1 MWIVAGIYERE
12 NTTVYNTAVLI
23 NREGRVAGKYRKVYL
38 PREEIEGGLTPGN
51 FYPVFQTDFGT
62 VGLMICWDV
71 QYPDPARALALAGA
85 ELILMPIAGGS
96 QTLGKARAIENHVF
110 LASSGYQYP
119 TEILDPNGETLARAQ
134 RRSAAVATIDLNRR
148 YPDSWLGEMRNRF
161 MKEVRFDVPVDPGY
175 PR

>member
-1 MWIVAGIYERE
+1 MKRRVVITGLGTVNPLGNNVEDFWSALCAGRSGIGPISRFDA
-12 NTTVYNTAVLI
+12 TD
-23 NREGRVAGKYRKVYL
+23 
-38 PREEIEGGLTPGN
+38 
-51 FYPVFQTDFGT
+51 FQTRIAGEVKDF
-62 VGLMICWDV
+62 D
-71 QYPDPARALALAGA
+71 ALRFVSKKELRRYDDFIVFALAGA

-119 TEILDPNGETLARAQ
+119 TEILDPDGETLARAE
-134 RRSAAVATIDLNRR
+134 RRAAAVAKIDLNRR

-161 MKEVRFDVPVDPGY
+161 MKEARFDVPVDPGY